1 MTKRHNGEGS
11 IYPYRNG
18 FAAHVWVTA
27 PTGRRQRR
35 WVYGKTWEET
45 RSKWLALTGEAQ
57 RGPVVTK
64 VPTVGQYL
72 NRWLE
77 ETVAPN
83 LAPLTHA
90 TYESHVRWYL
100 DPGIGKIRLDQIGR
114 AHV

>member
-18 FAAHVWVTA
+18 FAAHVWVTS

-45 RSKWLALTGEAQ
+45 HAKWIALAQEAK
-57 RGPVVTK
+57 RGPMVTK
-64 VPTVGQYL
+64 VPTVGHYL
-72 NRWLE
+72 YRWLE

-83 LAPLTHA
+83 LAPLTYA

-100 DPGIGKIRLDQIGR
+100 DPASGRSGLIGCG
-114 AHV
+114 